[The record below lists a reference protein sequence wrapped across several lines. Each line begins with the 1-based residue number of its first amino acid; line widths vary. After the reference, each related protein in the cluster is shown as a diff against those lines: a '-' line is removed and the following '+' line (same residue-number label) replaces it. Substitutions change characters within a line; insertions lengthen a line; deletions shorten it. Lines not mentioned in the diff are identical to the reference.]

1 MLMMEAP
8 TGLPA
13 SVVEGAIGAVPGGLP
28 KPPAHPPAEPIIIKV
43 PPRPHEEPEV
53 DRPDEGEDD
62 DGIRRAPWMPDMPP
76 PLPPEERPYQALRA
90 DRSILACGLIRWWS
104 RAYLSPDAGTC
115 PQFAGQG

>member
-13 SVVEGAIGAVPGGLP
+13 SVVERAIGAVPEGLP

-43 PPRPHEEPEV
+43 PPRPREEPEV
-53 DRPDEGEDD
+53 DRPDEGEGD
-62 DGIRRAPWMPDMPP
+62 DGIGRAPWMPDMPP
-76 PLPPEERPYQALRA
+76 PLPPEERPCQALGA
-90 DRSILACGLIRWWS
+90 DPSILACGLIRWWS

>member
-1 MLMMEAP
+1 MLMVEAP
-8 TGLPA
+8 MGLPA

-43 PPRPHEEPEV
+43 PPRPHEAPEV
-53 DRPDEGEDD
+53 DRPDDGEDD

-76 PLPPEERPYQALRA
+76 PLPPEERPCQALGA